1 MVSELRV
8 DVSPFL
14 KTYQVDPQFG
24 FLPGT
29 PPLTH
34 LGAGFEHWED
44 LMLEVPARLADKEV
58 RSWLAVQPA
67 LPVHLL
73 SGAQC
78 ERAFLMLGILGH
90 SYVHGEEAPLQRL
103 PASLALPWVA
113 LAERLGRPPVLAHG
127 SVVLQNWRKKD
138 PAKGMEAEN
147 LATLLSFGPTPDEEW
162 FFMLTAA
169 MEAKGAAALFE
180 LAVMLRAAKEDQ
192 PEVVAMSLQTLAG
205 MIDGLRLEILRM
217 QQGCDPVV
225 FFHQIRPY
233 LSSFQQLHYEGIEEN
248 AVRSYAGGSAAQST
262 LVQALDA
269 GLGIPHEE
277 SRSSGFLR
285 EMRRYMPPAH
295 RSFLNSLERL
305 APSLVAL
312 CDQDKDLSALRA
324 ECSRQLQHFRNAHLL
339 LVSQYI
345 LAHSP
350 SSGPGHTG
358 TGGTNPV
365 EFLKQLRNDNARLAK
380 EEGQA

>member
-1 MVSELRV
+1 M
-8 DVSPFL
+8 
-14 KTYQVDPQFG
+14 G
-24 FLPGT
+24 FLPGAA
-29 PPLTH
+29 PLTH
-34 LGAGFEHWED
+34 LGSGFERWED
-44 LMLEVPARLADKEV
+44 LMLEIPGRLAGRQV
-58 RSWLAVQPA
+58 RSWLESQLE
-67 LPVHLL
+67 LPVAQL
-73 SGAQC
+73 SGPQC
-78 ERAFLMLGILGH
+78 ERAFLMLGMLGH
-90 SYVHGEEAPLQRL
+90 SYVHGEEDPVHRL
-103 PASLALPWVA
+103 PANIARPWVA

-147 LATLLSFGPTPDEEW
+147 LTTLLSFGPTPDEEW

-180 LAVMLRAAKEDQ
+180 LVVMLRAAKEDQ
-192 PEVVAMSLQTLAG
+192 PEVVALSLQALAG
-205 MIDGLRLEILRM
+205 MIDGLRQEILRM

-233 LSSFQQLHYEGIEEN
+233 LASFQQLHYEGIEEN

-262 LVQALDA
+262 LVQALDS

-285 EMRRYMPPAH
+285 DMRRYMPPAH
-295 RSFLNSLERL
+295 RSFLNALERL
-305 APSLVAL
+305 APSLVAM
-312 CDQDKDLSALRA
+312 CDQDKDLASLRA

-365 EFLKQLRNDNARLAK
+365 DFLKQLRNDNARLAK
-380 EEGQA
+380 EEDQA